1 MAPIYIDSNLQ
12 VVLKYTDSEFDVVV
26 FCFPYVSCSS
36 WFKSIFTNPWFVS
49 KKFVLTHGGLSLRPA
64 PLYGHSSCG
73 STTLANENLALWR
86 HFPRISDLRFKGT
99 HPGGSFHGPFSP
111 SAMYILSEL
120 QRSQNRAPAWY
131 GNGRSTMAHFM
142 EYSLLV
148 FFNCQI
154 LDDSAVPSFS
164 PFSCLMSRLCSPY
177 LSLKVLEVSPK

>member
-1 MAPIYIDSNLQ
+1 MLLFSASHMSAVPPGSRASSPILGMCQKNCVDS
-12 VVLKYTDSEFDVVV
+12 
-26 FCFPYVSCSS
+26 
-36 WFKSIFTNPWFVS
+36 W
-49 KKFVLTHGGLSLRPA
+49 GLSLRLA

-120 QRSQNRAPAWY
+120 HRSQNRAPAWY